1 MKNFLKELNNKP
13 LSVKLPLILIFGI
26 LIFFIISSTF
36 NAVIGFRT
44 QNEIQNLNFKVTKNY
59 FETKNKFRSYFDTYV
74 ILELASPVTN
84 EQFENLS
91 FDFSPE
97 KVRSELI
104 SSQVVKLSFQST
116 FEKSS
121 KKNLYVKYKGVE
133 IYKLFIEN
141 SEADKSFFES
151 FPPDSPFDQPYLN
164 QD

>member
-26 LIFFIISSTF
+26 ILFFIFSNIYS
-36 NAVIGFRT
+36 ALMGIRT
-44 QNEIQNLNFKVTKNY
+44 QNEIQNMNFKVVKNY
-59 FETKNKFRSYFDTYV
+59 FETKNKFRSYFDTFV

-91 FDFSPE
+91 FDFNPE
-97 KVRSELI
+97 RVRSELL
-104 SSQVVKLSFQST
+104 SPQVIKVSFLGT
-116 FEKSS
+116 FEKSA

-151 FPPDSPFDQPYLN
+151 FPPDSPFDQLN
-164 QD
+164 

>member
-26 LIFFIISSTF
+26 ILFFIFSNIYS
-36 NAVIGFRT
+36 ALMGIRT
-44 QNEIQNLNFKVTKNY
+44 QNEIQNMNFKVVKNY
-59 FETKNKFRSYFDTYV
+59 FETKNKFRSYFDTFV

-91 FDFSPE
+91 FDFNPE
-97 KVRSELI
+97 RVRSELL
-104 SSQVVKLSFQST
+104 SPQVIKVSFLGT
-116 FEKSS
+116 FEKSV
-121 KKNLYVKYKGVE
+121 KKNLYVRYKGVE

-151 FPPDSPFDQPYLN
+151 FPPDSPFDQLN
-164 QD
+164 